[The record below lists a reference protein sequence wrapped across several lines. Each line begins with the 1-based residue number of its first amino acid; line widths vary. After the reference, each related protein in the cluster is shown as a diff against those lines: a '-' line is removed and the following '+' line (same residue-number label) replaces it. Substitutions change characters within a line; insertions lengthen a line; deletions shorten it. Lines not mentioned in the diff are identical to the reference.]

1 LRNPVEAPEE
11 GLLHLPQVR
20 MGACVLAV
28 WMQVSTMKGEDLIGR
43 FVEYHD
49 KEWATRAGKVK
60 KVYGSKATIELKY
73 GRTTLRYERVPLR
86 NIIKVKV
93 GRDWVP
99 WK

>member
-1 LRNPVEAPEE
+1 
-11 GLLHLPQVR
+11 
-20 MGACVLAV
+20 
-28 WMQVSTMKGEDLIGR
+28 MKGDDLIGK

-49 KEWATRAGKVK
+49 KECATRAGKVK

-73 GRTTLRYERVPLR
+73 GRTTLRYERVPLK

-93 GRDWVP
+93 GRDWVA

>member
-1 LRNPVEAPEE
+1 
-11 GLLHLPQVR
+11 
-20 MGACVLAV
+20 M
-28 WMQVSTMKGEDLIGR
+28 STMKGEDLIGR